1 MPLHDLHSR
10 LSRWPTPFRLS
21 LSSGSPQAPWRD
33 HLRAGHGVTSASASG
48 SVASAATRDSAN
60 AEGLRPSWLSV
71 SALSHGSVTSAATPN
86 SYAVDVATSRGS
98 PPPPPPPQEEAHFA
112 RSTRG
117 KLGGKC
123 GIDCFGAKKMMESGP
138 VVAADRVW
146 RDAYGVS
153 TEKWTTKVEIK
164 VKNVSEHA
172 NHPSK
177 METLVSSFCDPQ
189 AYRFDAAKN
198 EHYVCGFAKSVE
210 SIPRSIYLKLKYE
223 TVDVVC
229 MKSFLVNLEA
239 RLYTEAEGDIGAEE
253 PDPEMY
259 EDPDVV
265 REAFEMQARLQRIA
279 AVVEEGKHAGGKK
292 V

>member
-1 MPLHDLHSR
+1 
-10 LSRWPTPFRLS
+10 
-21 LSSGSPQAPWRD
+21 
-33 HLRAGHGVTSASASG
+33 
-48 SVASAATRDSAN
+48 
-60 AEGLRPSWLSV
+60 
-71 SALSHGSVTSAATPN
+71 
-86 SYAVDVATSRGS
+86 
-98 PPPPPPPQEEAHFA
+98 
-112 RSTRG
+112 
-117 KLGGKC
+117 
-123 GIDCFGAKKMMESGP
+123 MESGP
-138 VVAADRVW
+138 VVVADRVW

-210 SIPRSIYLKLKYE
+210 SIPRSTYLKLKYE

-239 RLYTEAEGDIGAEE
+239 RLYTEAEGDIGAEGKINVM
-253 PDPEMY
+253 PES
-259 EDPDVV
+259 
-265 REAFEMQARLQRIA
+265 
-279 AVVEEGKHAGGKK
+279 
-292 V
+292 